1 MINQIL
7 HRQAAAL
14 SGDAHRQ
21 LRITLPVNDW
31 GVARQLN
38 SMFVA
43 AAEFADACREYPVV
57 FIRAGNDPDGK
68 PALASVAVFG
78 LGREENLFL
87 QPDGSWRANYIPAL
101 LRTYP
106 FAIGRLD
113 EQSFAICADMAWPG
127 LSETTGER
135 LFDDQGAPS
144 ELTKTVQAQLE
155 QIELEVQRTRLVGQK
170 LSELDLLRE
179 MRFDV
184 TLPNGDKVAVEG
196 FLTVDEAKLKALS
209 DAQVLDLQ
217 RSGLLGL
224 VHAHIISLGNMRRLA
239 EWRAVKQVAVNGA
252 NGAPAVP
259 TQA

>member
-7 HRQAAAL
+7 HREAVAL

-21 LRITLPVNDW
+21 LRITLPVTDW
-31 GVARQLN
+31 GVARRLN

-43 AAEFADACREYPVV
+43 AAEFADSCREYPVV
-57 FIRAGNDPDGK
+57 FIRAGEDPDGK
-68 PALASVAVFG
+68 PVLAPVAVFG
-78 LGREENLFL
+78 LSREENLFL
-87 QPDGSWRANYIPAL
+87 QPDGSWRGNYIPAL

-113 EQSFAICADMAWPG
+113 EQSFAICADIAWSG

-144 ELTKTVQAQLE
+144 ELTKAVQSQLE
-155 QIELEVQRTRLVGQK
+155 QIEMEVQRTRLIGQK

-184 TLPNGDKVAVEG
+184 TLPNGEKLAVEG
-196 FLTVDEAKLKALS
+196 FLTVDEAKLKELN

-239 EWRAVKQVAVNGA
+239 EWRATQPAAVTA
-252 NGAPAVP
+252 APA
-259 TQA
+259 ANS